1 MKHILI
7 SLILMFPLVSYGSS
21 QVSYEDLRCL
31 TENIYFESRG
41 EPILGQ
47 AMVGHSVLNRVK
59 DRRWKSTVCEVVY
72 QRKQY
77 SWTLEKK
84 RPIKDMASYKMIS
97 DLAYTLLSNRDFEE
111 STGVTNYLRCDIRE
125 TMKDKWWQRMTFLGQ
140 VGAHCFY
147 REE

>member
-1 MKHILI
+1 MKFVLT
-7 SLILMFPLVSYGSS
+7 LMLLWFPLVSFGSS
-21 QVSYEDLRCL
+21 EVSYDELRCL

-47 AMVGHSVLNRVK
+47 AMVGHSVLNRMK
-59 DRRWKSTVCEVVY
+59 DDRWPSDVCDVVY
-72 QRKQY
+72 QKKQY

-84 RPIKDMASYKMIS
+84 RPIRDMQSYKMIN
-97 DLAYTLLSNRDFEE
+97 DLAYTLLSNRDSEE
-111 STGVTNYLRCDIRE
+111 ATGVTNYLRCDIRN

-147 REE
+147 RED